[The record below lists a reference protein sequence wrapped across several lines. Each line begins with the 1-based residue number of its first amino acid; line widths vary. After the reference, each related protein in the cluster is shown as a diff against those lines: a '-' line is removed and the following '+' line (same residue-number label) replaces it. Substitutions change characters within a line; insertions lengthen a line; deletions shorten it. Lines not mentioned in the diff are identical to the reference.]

1 MSDTSTNP
9 MPKSAAAIVGIIL
22 GAIALLTSF
31 LPIINN
37 FSFFFALIGVVFGVV
52 GLVGTMK
59 GKKSGK
65 GLAIASVIVNILAIV
80 IVLATQSMYSAA
92 LDEAVSDATLST
104 TDGTVVSAETTSADS
119 TSADAAADDSA
130 SKYTIADEAL
140 DGDEWSSKIT
150 GTFTNTSGKE
160 FSYISVSYNL
170 YDADGNQIGTA
181 IDSTSNL
188 ADGGTWKFEAY
199 GTEPLADVAN
209 YMLADVS
216 GF

>member
-1 MSDTSTNP
+1 MSDTSTNTQ
-9 MPKSAAAIVGIIL
+9 PKSAAAIVGIIL

-31 LPIINN
+31 LPFINN
-37 FSFFFALIGVVFGVV
+37 FSFFFALIGVIFGIV

-59 GKKSGK
+59 GKKGGK
-65 GLAIASVIVNILAIV
+65 GLAVAAVIANVLAVV
-80 IVLATQSMYSAA
+80 IVLVTQNMYASAIDQA
-92 LDEAVSDATLST
+92 IDDATVST
-104 TDGTVVSAETTSADS
+104 TDGTVASAETTSAD
-119 TSADAAADDSA
+119 DAAASDNA
-130 SKYTIADEAL
+130 SKYTIADEAI

-181 IDSTSNL
+181 VDSTSNL

-199 GTEPLADVAN
+199 GSEPLADVAN
-209 YMLADVS
+209 YTLADVT